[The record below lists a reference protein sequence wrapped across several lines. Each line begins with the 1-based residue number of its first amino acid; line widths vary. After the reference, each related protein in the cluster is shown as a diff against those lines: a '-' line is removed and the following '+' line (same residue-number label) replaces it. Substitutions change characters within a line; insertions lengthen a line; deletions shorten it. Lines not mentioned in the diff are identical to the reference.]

1 MFSPRRH
8 GVRALA
14 GLTVA
19 AALATP
25 ALAAAPAQAV
35 TRSHLWDWGGGPLGL
50 GKYADR
56 TKPVPVHG
64 LGTAAVR
71 QVVSSN
77 GTVLVLLKDG
87 TVWAWGSGPLG
98 NGGGPSVSSQS
109 PLQVTALSGV
119 TAIAATTLLT
129 ASDATL
135 STFYA
140 LRGNGTVW
148 AWGDGST
155 GQLGDGSTAG
165 RYTPGPVTGLS
176 GVTRIT
182 TGAGTAFALTSQA
195 RVWAWGAG
203 ISGQL
208 GNGSTADSDVP
219 VPVTLAGRV
228 IQIASACGSAYAITG
243 DRRVFAW
250 GVNTFGQLGDGS
262 RATAATPVLVRR
274 VSHASMVVP
283 GCVNAYAI
291 IAGTRS
297 VMAWGEGAQGE
308 MGDGQTAT
316 RLYPVA
322 VTGLAGVTQLSTSYT
337 SAYAVD
343 SAGSVW
349 AWGYGRQGN
358 LGDGI
363 SANSAV
369 PVKVINISVPV
380 TAVAPGQ
387 TGEFLITTRVFGG
400 VNTIVARGSDGSLWS
415 WGYSGFG
422 SNGGGG
428 KGGEPARIPR
438 IPPVSTV
445 FGTWF
450 GAV

>member
-1 MFSPRRH
+1 M
-8 GVRALA
+8 
-14 GLTVA
+14 A
-19 AALATP
+19 AALARP
-25 ALAAAPAQAV
+25 GLAAAPAQAV

-155 GQLGDGSTAG
+155 GQLGNGGTTG

-203 ISGQL
+203 TSGQL

-297 VMAWGEGAQGE
+297 VMAWGEGGSGRWATGRPRPVSTRSPSPASASDHPAQHLLHQRLRRGLRRVRVGLGVRPAGKSRGRHIGE
-308 MGDGQTAT
+308 QRGPGEGDQHQ
-316 RLYPVA
+316 R
-322 VTGLAGVTQLSTSYT
+322 AGYC
-337 SAYAVD
+337 
-343 SAGSVW
+343 
-349 AWGYGRQGN
+349 GR
-358 LGDGI
+358 
-363 SANSAV
+363 A
-369 PVKVINISVPV
+369 
-380 TAVAPGQ
+380 GQ

-400 VNTIVARGSDGSLWS
+400 VNTIHHTRIRRQPVELGLLRIRVQRGRGQRWRARPESP
-415 WGYSGFG
+415 Y
-422 SNGGGG
+422 
-428 KGGEPARIPR
+428 PAGQHRVR
-438 IPPVSTV
+438 HLVR
-445 FGTWF
+445 
-450 GAV
+450 AV